1 MSFLG
6 SSLMLVLFSA
16 DHSRFPP
23 LGSGFFIF
31 VVKPMENLGFCLP
44 DGGPFWGPFWGPS
57 GGAFWGPFGVHF
69 GGHFGTILGVI
80 LSLFWN
86 TLIMR

>member
-44 DGGPFWGPFWGPS
+44 DWGPFWDQFW
-57 GGAFWGPFGVHF
+57 GAFWGPFGVHF
-69 GGHFGTILGVI
+69 GGHFGAILGVI

-86 TLIMR
+86 ILIMR